1 MYNNVTAVLTS
12 CGRLDLLERT
22 IKSLDQEFWDLIP
35 VKILTEDSANA
46 EIFKKVKQEN
56 ENGYL
61 KNWTILYNEKKLG
74 QSASIDRAYSLVK
87 TDYVFHLEDD
97 WEFYNDKFIDR
108 SLAILEKYENIV
120 QVTFRPN
127 SPHIIGDE
135 LYEEKTDCEFGIFIP
150 GYNGWPGFTY
160 NPNIF
165 KYEYYEKIKPI
176 AGRQEK
182 EVGLIFNDLEM
193 YTAKLIN
200 GSVDH
205 IGDGRHVP
213 LDQTLW

>member
-135 LYEEKTDCEFGIFIP
+135 LYEESTC
-150 GYNGWPGFTY
+150 
-160 NPNIF
+160 
-165 KYEYYEKIKPI
+165 
-176 AGRQEK
+176 
-182 EVGLIFNDLEM
+182 LL
-193 YTAKLIN
+193 
-200 GSVDH
+200 
-205 IGDGRHVP
+205 
-213 LDQTLW
+213 